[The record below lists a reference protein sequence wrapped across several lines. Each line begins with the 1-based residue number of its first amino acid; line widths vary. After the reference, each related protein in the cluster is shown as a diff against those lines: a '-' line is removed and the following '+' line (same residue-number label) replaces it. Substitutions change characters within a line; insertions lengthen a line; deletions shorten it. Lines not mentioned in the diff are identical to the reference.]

1 LLTGMLLLGAVTRA
15 EATPITYA
23 VSLFDG
29 INEVGVGG
37 SITTNGTLGT
47 LTVSDIIDWD
57 LIATVAQP
65 TRPTAFFDLTGPL
78 SGNNSIVPLGSIVNV
93 VATPLTLTLSPNAL
107 GEGILAFVGVPL
119 NPRLEIVLQFS
130 LNNTPGLT
138 VEDLMTNAIG
148 SSSTAIPLTGVFAD
162 GKAVPAAAVPG
173 PIAGAGLPGLILAGG
188 GFLGWWRRRKSYS

>member
-1 LLTGMLLLGAVTRA
+1 MKSKFAGLLAGLVLLGAVTRA

-29 INEVGVGG
+29 INGVGVGG

-57 LIATVAQP
+57 LIATIAP
-65 TRPTAFFDLTGPL
+65 LPGRAGTAFFDLTGPL
-78 SGNNSIVPLGSIVNV
+78 SGNNSIVPLGSIENV

-107 GEGILAFVGVPL
+107 GEGIMAFVGVPL
-119 NPRLEIVLQFS
+119 TPRLEIVLQFS
-130 LNNTPGLT
+130 LNNTPGLI

-148 SSSTAIPLTGVFAD
+148 SSLTAIPLSGVFAD
-162 GKAVPAAAVPG
+162 GK
-173 PIAGAGLPGLILAGG
+173 
-188 GFLGWWRRRKSYS
+188 